1 MKEKLV
7 DIYIYIYITDRS
19 MYYKLRISLF
29 VISIHVNI
37 CEVILFMYDPIYKCC
52 LTNYVIP

>member
-7 DIYIYIYITDRS
+7 DIYIYITDRS
-19 MYYKLRISLF
+19 MYNKLRISLF